1 MERIVI
7 TFGFILKDCDTEI
20 IYCGDADNSGTKE
33 LSFEIIEDSCAGIDN
48 DFNVKLNNSELWD
61 SKSSFYEK
69 IASYLSTYL
78 EIPISPC
85 KIYGAYILLNDE
97 PGDHSFNF
105 EIIESES
112 GVFRNNNQGHNGKI
126 FLRYYFE
133 EKDEIYEEKV
143 CVGVID

>member
-7 TFGFILKDCDTEI
+7 TCGFILKDCDTEI
-20 IYCGDADNSGTKE
+20 IYCGDADNSRTKE
-33 LSFEIIEDSCAGIDN
+33 LNFEIIEDSCSGIDN

-69 IASYLSTYL
+69 IASYLSAYL

-85 KIYGAYILLNDE
+85 KIYGAYILLNEE
-97 PGDHSFNF
+97 PCHHSLNF

-112 GVFRNNNQGHNGKI
+112 GVFRNNNQEHNGKI
-126 FLRYYFE
+126 FLRYYLE